1 MLQGEQSQVK
11 VNSLAEKWAP
21 LVWLASDEKYFPLSV
36 EEFLQHVDPIEKDGR
51 IISGEN
57 MLPVGRTSKSLY
69 LIPKKGLNILK
80 DNTSFLNGRN
90 PLNAS
95 VPVYVTISDCSRSPT
110 PPFLNSFKYS
120 WNKLGIFTKV
130 HAKDMAPNAA
140 LKKPSFLI
148 TYWMFYP
155 YNEGK
160 KLCFLGKLPA
170 PLIFNK
176 CIGKQKPVG
185 NHIGD
190 FEHISFAFDENFAP
204 QELFLALHDIGIY
217 YTYDPVSKIFI
228 NSGYLN
234 QKGITQTSEFPS
246 VVRTLEGRPILFAAK
261 GSHGFWSAP
270 GNIITS
276 SCPSLR
282 ISPIMVR
289 RGRLG
294 NTFRSIAKITI
305 NLRFG

>member
-69 LIPKKGLNILK
+69 LIPKKGL
-80 DNTSFLNGRN
+80 S
-90 PLNAS
+90 
-95 VPVYVTISDCSRSPT
+95 
-110 PPFLNSFKYS
+110 
-120 WNKLGIFTKV
+120 
-130 HAKDMAPNAA
+130 
-140 LKKPSFLI
+140 
-148 TYWMFYP
+148 
-155 YNEGK
+155 
-160 KLCFLGKLPA
+160 
-170 PLIFNK
+170 
-176 CIGKQKPVG
+176 KQKPVG

-270 GNIITS
+270 GKYYYFKLPKLADITDYGTPWKTWKHLQIYREDYDKPPVWMRYFGRWGNPKS
-276 SCPSLR
+276 NCFLFSKIGLCEFSDGPYG
-282 ISPIMVR
+282 ISQR
-289 RGRLG
+289 K
-294 NTFRSIAKITI
+294 NDFQC
-305 NLRFG
+305 